1 MTSEGSSSGT
11 DDGEGRQAAD
21 CVVISLDRE
30 RSRPLLRDMRRTQAL
45 PPVVH
50 AWGANQAY
58 AELLTR
64 SRPLAVLDVPH
75 RECAPDVER
84 RVAALRRLAPVV
96 VLLPEGADT
105 AAVLDAGATNVLARE
120 MAAEEL
126 AVRLAADRRW
136 VAAHEPYAPREL
148 PRELLAHP
156 ASQRVLLSL
165 LLFQDST
172 RSWCCHDLMQLLGSA
187 GQPMSRAALYARMLR
202 LEGPLG
208 RLGLVLQ
215 RTGGWGR
222 TCYSAVPVAV
232 PVATHA
238 PTPVRRTRVA

>member
-1 MTSEGSSSGT
+1 
-11 DDGEGRQAAD
+11 
-21 CVVISLDRE
+21 VVISLDRE
-30 RSRPLLRDMRRTQAL
+30 LSRPLLRDMRRTQAL

-96 VLLPEGADT
+96 VLLPEVADT
-105 AAVLDAGATNVLARE
+105 AAVLDAGATNVLARD
-120 MAAEEL
+120 MPVEEL

-136 VAAHEPYAPREL
+136 LAAHEPYAPREL
-148 PRELLAHP
+148 PPELLAHP

-172 RSWCCHDLMQLLGSA
+172 RSWCCHDLMLLLGSA

-208 RLGLVLQ
+208 RLGLVLR

-222 TCYSAVPVAV
+222 TGYSAVPASV
-232 PVATHA
+232 PVTA
-238 PTPVRRTRVA
+238 PSITPVRRTRVA